1 MPIYTAG
8 GQFSGDYLV
17 LGLFYVTDDDRDPR
31 LPEISQPVQ
40 LGDHLR
46 FLGYSLS
53 LVEAGDRTWSIRLH
67 WQAIDAASTDYT
79 VFVQL
84 LDQQG
89 RWIAGW
95 DSPPLAGQYPTSRW
109 QPGEVVVDSLEL
121 TPPPPETLSPGKYRL
136 VTGLY
141 DPVSGQ
147 RLPAVDSNGQ
157 PLPDDMIIL
166 QEIEIP

>member
-53 LVEAGDRTWSIRLH
+53 PVAAGDRTWSIRLH
-67 WQAIDAASTDYT
+67 WQAVDAGSIDYT

-84 LDQQG
+84 LDQ
-89 RWIAGW
+89 
-95 DSPPLAGQYPTSRW
+95 
-109 QPGEVVVDSLEL
+109 
-121 TPPPPETLSPGKYRL
+121 
-136 VTGLY
+136 
-141 DPVSGQ
+141 
-147 RLPAVDSNGQ
+147 
-157 PLPDDMIIL
+157 
-166 QEIEIP
+166 

>member
-1 MPIYTAG
+1 M
-8 GQFSGDYLV
+8 
-17 LGLFYVTDDDRDPR
+17 GLFYVTEADRDPR
-31 LPEISQPVQ
+31 LPEIAQPVQ
-40 LGDHLR
+40 MGDALR

-53 LVEAGDRTWSIRLH
+53 PVEAAASAWSIRLH
-67 WQAIDAASTDYT
+67 WQAIDPVAIDYT

-109 QPGEVVVDSLEL
+109 QPGEVVVDDFEL
-121 TPPPPETLSPGKYRL
+121 TFSPPETLPPGKYRL

-141 DPVSGQ
+141 DPVTGQ
-147 RLPAVDSNGQ
+147 RLPALDSRGQ
-157 PLPDDMIIL
+157 PLPDNMIIL
-166 QEIEIP
+166 HEIEIP